1 MEQPNLE
8 YIDRLARGDESIK
21 KELINIIKIEFPE
34 EKKEYF
40 ASIKSGS
47 FKRIEE
53 SVHRLKHKISILG
66 LVKSYEIAN
75 EFEINL
81 RKLDLN
87 GQEDFEKILRLIT
100 QYIKTI

>member
-8 YIDRLARGDESIK
+8 YINRLARGDESIK
-21 KELINIIKIEFPE
+21 KELINIIKTEYPE
-34 EKKEYF
+34 EIKEYYS
-40 ASIKSGS
+40 SIESGV

-53 SVHRLKHKISILG
+53 NVHRLKQKISILG

-75 EFEINL
+75 KFETNL

>member
-40 ASIKSGS
+40 ASIKSES

-53 SVHRLKHKISILG
+53 NVHRLKHKISILG
-66 LVKSYEIAN
+66 LVKNYEMAN
-75 EFEINL
+75 KFETNL

>member
-8 YIDRLARGDESIK
+8 YINRLARGDESIK

-34 EKKEYF
+34 EKNEYYD
-40 ASIKSGS
+40 SVESGV

-53 SVHRLKHKISILG
+53 NVHKLNHKISILG

-75 EFEINL
+75 EFETNL

-100 QYIKTI
+100 RYIKTI